1 MRGSETVS
9 VKTSYGSYNVI
20 MEDGALCRVDE
31 FWNLDRN
38 VLIVTDDGVPPY
50 AEKVAKKCKS
60 SKILTLPQGEAT
72 KCEKYLA
79 AVWKECCDMGLTRTD
94 CIVAVGGGVVGDL
107 AGFAAATY
115 MRGID
120 FYNIPTTVLSQV
132 DSSVGGKTAIDFSGY
147 KNIVGAFYDPKGV
160 LIDGDLLSTL
170 DRRQFASGIAE
181 ALKMAAT
188 FDKELFSRFEE
199 GSISYTE
206 LIRDALK
213 IKIKVVEEDAHEAG
227 LRKVLN
233 FGHTIAHA
241 IESTSDFEGILHGEA
256 VSIGMIPMAKGDAG
270 KRLKA
275 VLKKEGLP
283 TKLLIDPKRL
293 SDAVYH
299 DKKMSGDTLSCVVCP
314 EIGKYEIVKMTPEEF
329 EKYITEAQK

>member
-1 MRGSETVS
+1 MMSRETVR
-9 VKTSYGSYNVI
+9 VKTIYGGYDVV
-20 MEDGALCRVDE
+20 MEEGALSRIGE
-31 FWNLDRN
+31 FWDLDRN

-50 AEKVAKKCKS
+50 AEKAAESCKKS
-60 SKILTLPQGEAT
+60 RILTLPQGEAT

-79 AVWKECCDMGLTRTD
+79 AIWKECCDMGLTRTD

-107 AGFAAATY
+107 SGFAAATY

-132 DSSVGGKTAIDFSGY
+132 DSSVGGKTAIDFDGY

-160 LIDGDLLSTL
+160 LIDGALLSTL
-170 DRRQFASGIAE
+170 DRRQFASGISE
-181 ALKMAAT
+181 AVKMAAT
-188 FDKELFSRFEE
+188 FDADLFSRFEN
-199 GSISYTE
+199 GAVSYTE
-206 LIRDALK
+206 LIREALK
-213 IKIKVVEEDAHEAG
+213 IKIKVVEEDARESG

-241 IESTSDFEGILHGEA
+241 IESTSGFEGILHGEA
-256 VSIGMIPMAKGDAG
+256 VAIGMIPMAKGNAG
-270 KRLKA
+270 QRIKK
-275 VLKKEGLP
+275 VLEKEGLP
-283 TKLLIDPKRL
+283 TSLPVDPKRL
-293 SDAVYH
+293 TDAVCH

-329 EKYITEAQK
+329 EKYVTEAL

>member
-1 MRGSETVS
+1 MKGSETVR
-9 VKTSYGSYNVI
+9 VRTSYGTYDVI
-20 MEDGALCRVDE
+20 MEDGALSRVGESWD
-31 FWNLDRN
+31 LDRN
-38 VLIVTDDGVPPY
+38 VLIITDDGVPPY
-50 AEKVAKKCKS
+50 AETVAKSCKKS
-60 SKILTLPQGEAT
+60 RVLTLPQGEAT

-79 AVWKECCDMGLTRTD
+79 AIWKECCNMGLTRTD

-132 DSSVGGKTAIDFSGY
+132 DSSVGGKTAIDFAGY
-147 KNIVGAFYDPKGV
+147 KNIVGSFYDPKGV

-170 DRRQFASGIAE
+170 DKRQFANGIAE
-181 ALKMAAT
+181 AVKMAAT
-188 FDKELFSRFEE
+188 FDAKLFSRFEE
-199 GSISYTE
+199 GKVSYTE
-206 LIRDALK
+206 LIRNALK

-241 IESTSDFEGILHGEA
+241 IESTSGFEGILHGEA
-256 VSIGMIPMAKGDAG
+256 VAIGMIPMAKGDAA
-270 KRLKA
+270 KRIKK
-275 VLKKEGLP
+275 VLEKEGLP
-283 TKLLIDPKRL
+283 TDLPVDPKRL
-293 SDAVYH
+293 TDAVYH
-299 DKKMSGDTLSCVVCP
+299 DKKMSADTLSCVVCP

-329 EKYITEAQK
+329 EKYVTEAL

>member
-9 VKTSYGSYNVI
+9 VKTSYGNYDVI

-107 AGFAAATY
+107 AGFAASTY

-132 DSSVGGKTAIDFSGY
+132 DSSVGGKTAIDFAGY

-170 DRRQFASGIAE
+170 DRRQFANGIAE
-181 ALKMAAT
+181 AVKMAAT
-188 FDKELFSRFEE
+188 FDAELFSRFEE
-199 GSISYTE
+199 GKTSYTE

-275 VLKKEGLP
+275 LLEKEGLP
-283 TKLLIDPKRL
+283 TELPVDPKCL
-293 SDAVYH
+293 TDAVYH

-314 EIGKYEIVKMTPEEF
+314 EIGKYEIVRMTPAEF
-329 EKYITEAQK
+329 EKYVTEAL